1 MTLLPDHADDLRPGE
16 EAFPHRVRSVS
27 VKQNPH
33 QIKKR
38 SKGQVTDTI
47 HLTYRTGHHSS
58 AVARNAVLPSIA
70 PRANLY
76 NF

>member
-38 SKGQVTDTI
+38 SKGQVT
-47 HLTYRTGHHSS
+47 SS
-58 AVARNAVLPSIA
+58 ANCGRLVANQAFSLKMTS
-70 PRANLY
+70 PRAAC
-76 NF
+76 